1 MSLRVRIS
9 PRAAAQIRR
18 AADWWLEHRD
28 KAPDAFADDLERGM
42 ELITSLPA
50 VGEPVPHPRLSGVR
64 RLLLARIRYHLY
76 YQHEPGSDTVDVL
89 ALWHTGR
96 GTGPPLF

>member
-1 MSLRVRIS
+1 MRIS

-18 AADWWLEHRD
+18 AAGWWLEHRD
-28 KAPDAFADDLERGM
+28 KAPDAFGDDLERGM
-42 ELITSLPA
+42 ELVTSLPA
-50 VGEPVPHPRLSGVR
+50 VGEPVPHSLLSGVR

-76 YQHEPGSDTVDVL
+76 YRYEPGSDTVDVL

-96 GTGPPLF
+96 GTGPPLA